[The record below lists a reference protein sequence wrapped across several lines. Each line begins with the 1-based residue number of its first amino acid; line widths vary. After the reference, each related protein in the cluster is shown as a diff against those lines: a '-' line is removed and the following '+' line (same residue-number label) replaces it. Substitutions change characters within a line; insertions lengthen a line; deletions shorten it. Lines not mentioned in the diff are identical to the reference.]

1 MKKLKFTALALLSA
15 SLFAFTG
22 CSACDTEESPST
34 SNGASE
40 IQTSKDL
47 DVNVVNEE
55 MKLGDV
61 LKIEA
66 KSNSGTAIVFTSLN
80 EAVATVDATGLVTAK
95 SVGTAFIL
103 ITAGEA
109 EKTVKISV
117 VQDSYG
123 VTLNQTDINLL
134 VGARHELKATLTK
147 NGVAYEDE
155 QVTWSFEATEGTL
168 ADIAD
173 CTFEGNRA
181 NIQAKAVGS
190 ITATATLGSVSASCE
205 ITVLNASAT
214 ALSSPVVTVTDC
226 DTLAWTAI
234 DGAEGYEVKI
244 NDGQWL
250 FTNETT
256 YSVAEEADGGE
267 DFKVQVKAVSAYNN
281 FDNYDSEP
289 TLITVEHDW
298 DEGTS
303 ETVATCTTPA
313 TVVFQC
319 ETCEREKVVEGH
331 YEDHNYA
338 DVVADLYA
346 GVTDGKY
353 GVCTVC
359 GEAQSPAVQYTYDQ
373 ASNSYIVSGIDLVAL
388 EAVTDGAIY
397 VASTYD
403 DGEHGELPVTALG
416 KGAFAKV
423 RSIKRLY
430 LPTSVTLIGSD
441 SLSYCSSLEFLAMP
455 GVTKTWESSK
465 DAETGE
471 TKLGFNNACYRS
483 SNIKEVIVNKDFR
496 LSVQMFATD
505 YNNSAKTVNLFVLGG
520 ADESNVFVQGN
531 NNMLTGAQFY
541 LPRNPEQL
549 SCKEWVYNA
558 DGSIDYVEDHV
569 FEDGACT
576 RCGTVDGQGIVYVYG
591 TAKNGDGKEV
601 NGYIVNGLDEFEG
614 TVVNVLKEYNDG
626 VHGTLPV
633 IGVEKNA
640 FLNNT
645 VITKVILPET
655 VYSIG
660 SSAFQQCAALET
672 VIMPGVVSNAS
683 KSINQ
688 LADNS
693 FLDCPSLTTI
703 VVSELWANAT
713 QIFLVRTDRISGYEA
728 KLDVYV
734 TKAKTETSVRYQ
746 NWIDRPETVN
756 LVKQNMFTNN
766 TYYYDQS
773 AACGTWK
780 WNGGVYGGEIVLQPP
795 HDYDENDKC
804 TVCGAWDPKGI
815 EYTYGTVTL
824 ANTLTVGEEKI
835 QNFTG
840 YIVKGLLDTHTGTV
854 VTVPDTFDDG
864 VNGEANVISVAANA
878 FMRNKTIT
886 KVILSENVLVI
897 GGSAFQECTALQTVI
912 MPGVI
917 DKYAGDGTGG
927 SNIGANAFL
936 DCSAL
941 ETLVVSTLNQTMG
954 QYFWVRTEGYTAKV
968 KVYRYNTDGTAD
980 FGSSCRFTN
989 HTQANMF
996 VTSTPTDGKPT
1007 ADELAKGG
1015 YYLYSEVAPTA
1026 EQWETTEYWW
1036 HFVDGEVVVW
1046 TKA

>member
-1 MKKLKFTALALLSA
+1 MKKWKFTALALLSA
-15 SLFAFTG
+15 SLFAFAG
-22 CSACDTEESPST
+22 CKSCDKKESPVDNDPS
-34 SNGASE
+34 AMA
-40 IQTSKDL
+40 TSKDL
-47 DVNVVNEE
+47 DVNVANEE
-55 MKLGDV
+55 MKLGEV

-66 KSNSGTAIVFTSLN
+66 KSNSGTPIVFTSLN

-95 SVGTAFIL
+95 AVGTAFIL
-103 ITAGEA
+103 VTAGKA

-117 VQDSYG
+117 VQDVYG
-123 VTLNQTDINLL
+123 VSLNQTDMNLL
-134 VGARHELKATLTK
+134 VGAQYELKATLTK
-147 NGVAYEDE
+147 NGVAYENE
-155 QVTWSFEATEGTL
+155 EVTWSFDAAEGSL

-173 CTFEGNRA
+173 CTFEGNKA
-181 NIQAKAVGS
+181 NIKAKAVGRIS
-190 ITATATLGSVSASCE
+190 ATATLGNVSATCQ
-205 ITVLNASAT
+205 ITVLNISAT
-214 ALSSPVVTVTDC
+214 ALSSPVVMVTDC
-226 DTLAWTAI
+226 DTLTWTAI
-234 DGAEGYEVKI
+234 NGAEGYEIKV
-244 NDGQWL
+244 NDGQWR
-250 FTNETT
+250 FTTETT
-256 YSVAEEADGGE
+256 YSVAAEAAEND
-267 DFKVQVKAVSAYNN
+267 DFSVQVKAVSAYNN

-289 TLITVEHDW
+289 TQISVAHDW

-303 ETVATCTTPA
+303 QGVATCTTPA

-331 YEDHNYA
+331 YEDHAYA
-338 DVVADLYA
+338 DVVADLYT

-353 GVCTVC
+353 GVCKVC
-359 GEAQSPAVQYTYDQ
+359 GEYQSPAVKYTYDE
-373 ASNSYIVSGIDLVAL
+373 ASDSYIVSGIDLVAL
-388 EAVTDGAIY
+388 EQVTDGAVY
-397 VASTYD
+397 VASTYN
-403 DGEHGELPVTALG
+403 DGEHGELPVTAIG

-423 RSIKRLY
+423 RSIRRLY
-430 LPTSVTLIGSD
+430 LPTSVTLIGAD

-455 GVTKTWESSK
+455 GVTKTWETTK
-465 DAETGE
+465 DSETGE

-541 LPRNPEQL
+541 LPRNFDSL
-549 SCKEWVYNA
+549 ACKEWAYNA

-569 FEDGACT
+569 FENGACT
-576 RCGTVDGQGIVYVYG
+576 RCGTVDGEGIVYVYG
-591 TAKNGDGKEV
+591 TAKDGDGNEV
-601 NGYIVNGLDEFEG
+601 EGYIVNGLDGFEG
-614 TVVNVLKEYNDG
+614 TVVTVLEEYNDG

-633 IGVEKNA
+633 VGVEKNA
-640 FLNNT
+640 FLGNT
-645 VITKVILPET
+645 VITKVVLPET

-660 SSAFQQCAALET
+660 SSAFQQCTALKT
-672 VIMPGVVSNAS
+672 VVMPGVVSNAT
-683 KSINQ
+683 KSVNQ
-688 LADNS
+688 LADNA

-703 VVSELWANAT
+703 VVGELWANAT
-713 QIFLVRTDRISGYEA
+713 QIFLVRADRISGYEA

-780 WNGGVYGGEIVLQPP
+780 WNGGVYGSEIVLQPP
-795 HDYDENDKC
+795 HDYDENDVC
-804 TVCGAWDPKGI
+804 TICQAWDPKGI
-815 EYTYGTVTL
+815 EYIYGTVTL
-824 ANTLTVGEEKI
+824 ANSLTVGSER
-835 QNFTG
+835 QQVFTG

-854 VTVPDTFDDG
+854 VEIPDTFNDG
-864 VNGEANVISVAANA
+864 INGEANVISIAANA

-886 KVILSENVLVI
+886 KVILSKNVLAV
-897 GGSAFQECTALQTVI
+897 GGSAFQECTALETVI

-917 DKYAGDGTGG
+917 DKYADVGTGG
-927 SNIGANAFL
+927 SNIGSNAFL

-941 ETLVVSTLNQTMG
+941 KTLVVSTLNQTMG

-968 KVYRYNTDGTAD
+968 KVYRYDEDGVAE
-980 FGSSCRFTN
+980 FSASCRFSN
-989 HTQANMF
+989 HTNANMF
-996 VTSTPTDGKPT
+996 VTSTPTSGQAT

-1015 YYLYSEVAPTA
+1015 YYLYSESEPT
-1026 EQWETTEYWW
+1026 EDQWNTTDYWW
-1036 HFVDGEVVVW
+1036 YFDADGNVAVW